1 MDVKDKVYISLQECL
16 NESEKIP
23 TSQIADNLHL
33 SRQIVTHYLNQLFDE
48 EKVKKTDTRPTYWYI
63 EKEEQS
69 ASVEEELD
77 SEVFDSMI
85 GATGSHKK
93 IVEMCKASVSYPPHG
108 LPILIIGESGVGKS
122 YIAKLIYN
130 HALQTGNIDKKAP
143 FVMRPC
149 QVDR

>member
-48 EKVKKTDTRPTYWYI
+48 GKVKKTDTRPTYWYI
-63 EKEEQS
+63 EKEEQN

-77 SEVFDSMI
+77 SKVFDSMLVQQEVI
-85 GATGSHKK
+85 RK
-93 IVEMCKASVSYPPHG
+93 
-108 LPILIIGESGVGKS
+108 
-122 YIAKLIYN
+122 
-130 HALQTGNIDKKAP
+130 
-143 FVMRPC
+143 
-149 QVDR
+149 

>member
-48 EKVKKTDTRPTYWYI
+48 GKVKKTDTRPTYWYI

-69 ASVEEELD
+69 ASVEEKLD

-93 IVEMCKASVSYPPHG
+93 IYITFKGYDRLSKSHRAGSCGKPSGISNTR
-108 LPILIIGESGVGKS
+108 ILKSTQKSILFLVGIVYTKRTK
-122 YIAKLIYN
+122 I
-130 HALQTGNIDKKAP
+130 
-143 FVMRPC
+143 
-149 QVDR
+149 